1 MGFLSFSLNYYKNKI
16 SQYEIATLSQSD
28 IYEAKQLLKMLD
40 DLVDEGYH
48 ELFIQVEE
56 KFHGVTRLKEILSKH
71 QESPFPVIKFDKEDK
86 EYCTVVQKLED
97 CISELVNKASEDG
110 PISDNVILEDIVQF
124 CKWIGFDK
132 DTAYVFLLRDTLLPY
147 IYFTKETSSALY
159 PWIIGRSYMKFLSS
173 KNSVDDI
180 IRASFFDALEAG
192 CEEFSEFKEFCKKK
206 VLVDLENYQEVVSA
220 LRELLGT
227 IQKEKILVIESGCY
241 GTFPMLLSV
250 LDERVDF
257 KMFTTVPFLTSI
269 YQERI
274 FTKAY
279 EKNRLFE
286 TLYSQDK
293 LFTFESFQNGAFY
306 ISKKVDEHILKEAI
320 GEVRSILHYRTE

>member
-1 MGFLSFSLNYYKNKI
+1 MGFLSFSLNYYENKI
-16 SQYEIATLSQSD
+16 NQYESMALSQSD
-28 IYEAKQLLKMLD
+28 IYEVKQLLKMLD

-48 ELFIQVEE
+48 ELFIQAEE
-56 KFHGVTRLKEILSKH
+56 KFHGVTRLKGILSKY
-71 QESPFPVIKFDKEDK
+71 QESPFPVMKFSKEDK
-86 EYCTVVQKLED
+86 EYCTVVEKLED
-97 CISELVNKASEDG
+97 CISGLVNKASEDG
-110 PISDNVILEDIVQF
+110 PMSNNVILEDIVQF
-124 CKWIGFDK
+124 CRWVGFDK

-147 IYFTKETSSALY
+147 IYFAKETSGALY

-173 KNSVDDI
+173 KNSIDDI

-192 CEEFSEFKEFCKKK
+192 CKEFSAFKEFCKKK
-206 VLVDLENYQEVVSA
+206 ILDDLEDYQEVVNA
-220 LRELLGT
+220 LKQLLKT

-257 KMFTTVPFLTSI
+257 KMFTTVPFLASI

-293 LFTFESFQNGAFY
+293 LFTFERFQDGAFY
-306 ISKKVDEHILKEAI
+306 VSKKVDEHILNEAI
-320 GEVRSILHYRTE
+320 REVRSILHYQIE